1 MVTVVF
7 AHDVGQLF
15 HTLHPIGHHSGHA
28 CLFQHGA
35 VIVAVA
41 HSQCAFMGD
50 AQPVGQGQQSAALV
64 HSFGRDLNVVRGA
77 LHHFHAFQRIEPRQG
92 RLGRFRVLKEH
103 AEFLDLMGVAA
114 HPLRRVP
121 HDVEPAVVGLLCLGG
136 EAEQAALT
144 LSHPLLGQ
152 VVPDD
157 HTITEHAQGALKLLI
172 QGKHLPGFFRREH
185 LPNQAD
191 WLTGPADRSIR
202 IAAVHRRQRVLAQVP
217 DGSPVGGDGIADKLE
232 YLGEAFCTEE
242 EMRLASLAN
251 FPPLNFCCYP
261 AVPDQYLVPSCP
273 WWEATE
279 EAITEMKKLASEAG
293 DKVLLRYLALYE
305 KWQGKLLAKQIA
317 KLLHTSRHAKVV
329 DLLEK
334 KLAREAQNY
343 PKRRFTGEEGTQIR
357 KIQEQ
362 AMKRKKILEAEGKRA
377 SLLREEPFFYARDSV
392 EYKVHLMIW
401 GTRGKERVVE
411 VETFKISR
419 TQRQ

>member
-1 MVTVVF
+1 MEIAENITWTEELERL
-7 AHDVGQLF
+7 DVL
-15 HTLHPIGHHSGHA
+15 LS
-28 CLFQHGA
+28 
-35 VIVAVA
+35 
-41 HSQCAFMGD
+41 
-50 AQPVGQGQQSAALV
+50 QGQFELLLPGERYGGGEKEIWLVYLMNDAAESFLVFHDAELTGTYQKEYEGEIDAALEKDGEQYVLIVRQKETVCTLFFSRLSLEV
-64 HSFGRDLNVVRGA
+64 HLFDYGKTG
-77 LHHFHAFQRIEPRQG
+77 HFWVDGYEYLRQIE
-92 RLGRFRVLKEH
+92 F
-103 AEFLDLMGVAA
+103 
-114 HPLRRVP
+114 
-121 HDVEPAVVGLLCLGG
+121 
-136 EAEQAALT
+136 
-144 LSHPLLGQ
+144 
-152 VVPDD
+152 
-157 HTITEHAQGALKLLI
+157 
-172 QGKHLPGFFRREH
+172 
-185 LPNQAD
+185 
-191 WLTGPADRSIR
+191 R
-202 IAAVHRRQRVLAQVP
+202 IAILR
-217 DGSPVGGDGIADKLE
+217 DKLE

-401 GTRGKERVVE
+401 GTTGKERVVE